1 MHLSAQVSKQK
12 CALAFSP
19 LPVFDNFHIR
29 PDDEVEKHVS
39 LTAGLENGSFDLQF
53 RLTLHGV
60 SHAAEHL
67 IRDHA
72 TIWGRVAGP
81 FVEGSRLDCISEP
94 NHHFGRTVRLCVVP
108 GWQGPLPGSR

>member
-53 RLTLHGV
+53 RLTLHGRCSVAFPV
-60 SHAAEHL
+60 SFLPKRFSIPRQCRRRGGCSPGCA
-67 IRDHA
+67 
-72 TIWGRVAGP
+72 V
-81 FVEGSRLDCISEP
+81 
-94 NHHFGRTVRLCVVP
+94 VRLQAPKQV
-108 GWQGPLPGSR
+108 QGAGTDIDLAVGNRD